1 MVEHAS
7 TGRLSTNRPNN
18 MKKYKVQITQSQS
31 YILDVLADNPKTAK
45 RLASEKWNEV
55 CENGTYH
62 YHEDGGADTEISH
75 VFDVTDTD
83 DPHDQKR

>member
-1 MVEHAS
+1 
-7 TGRLSTNRPNN
+7 

-31 YILDVLADNPKTAK
+31 YIIDVLAETPEQAK
-45 RLASEKWNEV
+45 KLASKKWGEV

-62 YHEDGGADTEISH
+62 YHEDEDPTTEINH

-83 DPHDQKR
+83 DPHNP